1 MPVHTA
7 DAILVPLYRRLS
19 FVVLLPFPPFS
30 VPFPFRIN
38 DSDDGDDGNDGNDD
52 DDKDDDNDDDD
63 ESTSAGTVSPIS
75 LFKVAIVGLP

>member
-38 DSDDGDDGNDGNDD
+38 DSDDGDDGNDD
-52 DDKDDDNDDDD
+52 DDKDDDDDDD

>member
-38 DSDDGDDGNDGNDD
+38 DSDDGDDGNDD
-52 DDKDDDNDDDD
+52 DDKDDDDDDDD